1 MSEPTKSDGSGTL
14 FHDARIGNL
23 VNSVVSAG
31 IGAAITILGSIDWSV
46 WPAWVGMVGG
56 PIAGLAA
63 GWLTSKAL
71 PRYKRQG

>member
-1 MSEPTKSDGSGTL
+1 M
-14 FHDARIGNL
+14 
-23 VNSVVSAG
+23 VSAG